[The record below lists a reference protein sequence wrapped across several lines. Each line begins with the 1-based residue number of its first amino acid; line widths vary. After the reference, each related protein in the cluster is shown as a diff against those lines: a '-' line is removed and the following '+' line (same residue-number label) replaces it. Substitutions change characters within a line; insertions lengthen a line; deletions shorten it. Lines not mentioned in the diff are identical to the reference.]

1 MKDLFVKIAWGA
13 VVAAAAALAWTMARN
28 GAPGIGA
35 AFLAGSLLVAWVY
48 SSRRTFAARYLL
60 PGLATFALF
69 VLLPLLYTLYI
80 AFTNFSGSH
89 LFDRA
94 RVQEWFM
101 RDFWTPDPAR
111 HPFSLHPG
119 PADGQW
125 QVAVEW
131 DGGRRLVSAPFA
143 AGRAADPDAPPI
155 ALSPA
160 DALPAAPALDLR
172 GVVEARP
179 WLLKARFAPPG
190 DAPYP
195 LRAVSLR
202 ALGTREPLWTLADGG
217 VLVDPHDRRFLV
229 PDETTGNYV
238 DQDTGEAVGPG
249 WRVRVGLANF
259 RYILGDPK
267 IRSPFF
273 RIFAWN
279 VSFALLTVLITF
291 AIGVLLASLLQW
303 PALRGR
309 GIYRTLLIL
318 PYAIP
323 AFIPILVFRGLFNEG
338 YGEINMLL
346 KTLFG
351 VAPAWFTNPWLARAM
366 ILIVNTWLGYPYMMI
381 ISAGM
386 LQAVPTDLYEA
397 SSIDGATP
405 WQNFSRIT
413 LPQILPPLLPLLVAS
428 FAFNFN
434 NFTLI
439 YLLTGG
445 RPAIPGSATIAGSTD
460 LLVSYTYRVAFR
472 DSSAQMGFASAV
484 ATLLFVVV
492 GALAWLQLR
501 LARKP
506 SPGK

>member
-1 MKDLFVKIAWGA
+1 MKDLFSKIAWLA
-13 VVAAAAALAWTMARN
+13 IVAAAAVLAWTMVRD
-28 GAPGIGA
+28 GAAGIGTV
-35 AFLAGSLLVAWVY
+35 FFAGTLLVAWVY

-89 LFDRA
+89 LFDQA

-101 RDFWTPDPAR
+101 RDFWTPDAAR
-111 HPFSLHPG
+111 HPFTLHPEADG
-119 PADGQW
+119 RYRIAIPSDTGGFLVSRPFLPADT
-125 QVAVEW
+125 
-131 DGGRRLVSAPFA
+131 
-143 AGRAADPDAPPI
+143 ADPASPPI
-155 ALSPA
+155 ALEPA
-160 DALPAAPALDLR
+160 DALPADPALDLR
-172 GVVEARP
+172 GIVDARP
-179 WLLKARFAPPG
+179 WFNRARFAPPG
-190 DAPYP
+190 DAPWP
-195 LRAVSLR
+195 LRPVSLR
-202 ALGTREPLWTLADGG
+202 ALGTREPLWRLADGG
-217 VLVDPHDRRFLV
+217 VLVNQHDGRFLV
-229 PDETTGNYV
+229 PDAALGSYV
-238 DQDTGEAVGPG
+238 DQDTGETVGPG
-249 WRVRVGLANF
+249 WRVRVGFANF
-259 RYILGDPK
+259 RQILGNPK

-338 YGEINMLL
+338 YGEINLLL
-346 KTLFG
+346 KHLFG
-351 VAPAWFTNPWLARAM
+351 IAPAWFTNPWLARAM

-484 ATLLFVVV
+484 ATLLFVIV
-492 GALAWLQLR
+492 GVLAWLQLR

-506 SPGK
+506 NPGK